1 MSIMPSEKS
10 NSELPD
16 ELTTDIYSEN
26 IAFWDKAWNPVKTAY
41 TQMPDLPY
49 LESIP
54 RNLKEHGCQSVLDL
68 GCGSGWLS
76 IYLAR
81 LGFSVTGIDI
91 AEQAINLAGAW
102 AEQENLKITFEAGD
116 ITSMNYAAGTFDA
129 VVANSIF
136 EHLTLNLAQTTV
148 AELFSLLRP
157 GGIFFGCFD
166 QVGTGP
172 GEYFELTDKT
182 HVYTDKGRKGMLLRC
197 FNDAELKQLFSG
209 WQIISLET
217 IESGSRLLWAKKL

>member
-1 MSIMPSEKS
+1 MNIMPSEKS
-10 NSELPD
+10 NS
-16 ELTTDIYSEN
+16 DIYREN
-26 IAFWDKAWNPVKTAY
+26 IAFWDKAWNPVKTPY

-54 RNLKEHGCQSVLDL
+54 QKLREYNAKTVLDL

-81 LGFSVTGIDI
+81 QGFSVTGVDI
-91 AEQAINLAGAW
+91 AEQAINLARTW
-102 AEQENLKITFEAGD
+102 AEQENLKATFDTGDISSMTYAEAG
-116 ITSMNYAAGTFDA
+116 FDA

-136 EHLTLNLAQTTV
+136 EHLTLDLAQETV
-148 AELFSLLRP
+148 AELETLLKP

-166 QVGTGP
+166 LVGTGP
-172 GEYFELTDKT
+172 GEYFELADKT

-197 FNDAELKQLFSG
+197 FSDTELRQLFSN
-209 WQIISLET
+209 WQIITLDT
-217 IESGSRLLWAKKL
+217 IESGSRLLWARTHQD

>member
-1 MSIMPSEKS
+1 MNIMPSEKS
-10 NSELPD
+10 NSELPND
-16 ELTTDIYSEN
+16 LTTDIYREN
-26 IAFWDKAWNPVKTAY
+26 VAFWDKAWNPVKTAY

-49 LESIP
+49 LQSIP
-54 RNLKEHGCQSVLDL
+54 ENLKTHGCQNVLDL

-91 AEQAINLAGAW
+91 AEQAINLARAW

-116 ITSMNYAAGTFDA
+116 ITNMNYVEGTFDA

-136 EHLTLNLAQTTV
+136 EHLTLNLAKTTV
-148 AELFSLLRP
+148 TELFNLLKP

-172 GEYFELTDKT
+172 GEFFELTDKT

-197 FNDAELKQLFSG
+197 FSDVELRELFTN

>member
-1 MSIMPSEKS
+1 MNIMPSEKS
-10 NSELPD
+10 NSELPND
-16 ELTTDIYSEN
+16 LTTDIYREN
-26 IAFWDKAWNPVKTAY
+26 VAFWDKAWNPVKTAY

-54 RNLKEHGCQSVLDL
+54 ENLKMHGCQNVLDL

-91 AEQAINLAGAW
+91 AEQAINLARAW

-116 ITSMNYAAGTFDA
+116 ITNMNYVEGTFDA

-148 AELFSLLRP
+148 TELFSLIKP

-172 GEYFELTDKT
+172 GEFFELTDKT

-197 FNDAELKQLFSG
+197 FSDAELRHLFSD
-209 WQIISLET
+209 WQIMSLET